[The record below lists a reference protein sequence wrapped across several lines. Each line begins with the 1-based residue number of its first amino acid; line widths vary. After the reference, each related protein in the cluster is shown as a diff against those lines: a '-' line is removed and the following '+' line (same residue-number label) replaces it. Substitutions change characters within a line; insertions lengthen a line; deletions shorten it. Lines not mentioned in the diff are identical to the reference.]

1 LQRCDCYGDIQN
13 SGGDRKCDQ
22 TSDGFKIH
30 GAYYG
35 GSHGT
40 YLIEVPAENLRNEML
55 KELYLVPRAERPA
68 YWAGRNIP
76 EQMRGL
82 WWTDYN
88 YGLTSFLH
96 NTGNEQV
103 DAGHLRTTTKVWG
116 QNVWSW
122 DSDTLYKLIVKPTEL
137 KYQFDFYQQC
147 PATGAATCTQGGQ
160 PGDYRWASITPIFTR
175 IDLPADAILNRL
187 NLPFTMR
194 PVTDCNMCADQQHT
208 IKQLEYTVTDA
219 DVATGHFNCA
229 QSSGQQDTCWRRETG
244 GWTYDLIKVVDQYG
258 DQIADRSTLAKMVGT
273 NKAYSMA
280 RTPVIRTK
288 LGVMPNPNH
297 RVVTDDI
304 GWGLC
309 TLVSIAE
316 RLEAAERDGDLWLV
330 VVVLVQVGP
339 RRVQTARALLV
350 GVRRQCRT
358 AGRAAELLRGGAGR
372 DTKALVVR
380 CWHTGAMA
388 RNSICPV

>member
-1 LQRCDCYGDIQN
+1 MFSCLQSCDCYGDIQN

-55 KELYLVPRAERPA
+55 KELYHVPRAQRPA

-88 YGLTSFLH
+88 NGLTSFLH
-96 NTGNEQV
+96 NTNNIQV
-103 DAGHLRTTTKVWG
+103 NAGHLRTTTKVWG

-160 PGDYRWASITPIFTR
+160 PGDYRWASITPIFTQ
-175 IDLPADAILNRL
+175 INLPADAILNRL

-258 DQIADRSTLAKMVGT
+258 DKIQPHYDNWVASLRRAVGSDVSLLQRCIPTAEGLAD
-273 NKAYSMA
+273 
-280 RTPVIRTK
+280 
-288 LGVMPNPNH
+288 
-297 RVVTDDI
+297 
-304 GWGLC
+304 C
-309 TLVSIAE
+309 
-316 RLEAAERDGDLWLV
+316 DGDTNSN
-330 VVVLVQVGP
+330 VG
-339 RRVQTARALLV
+339 AFSW
-350 GVRRQCRT
+350 
-358 AGRAAELLRGGAGR
+358 GG
-372 DTKALVVR
+372 
-380 CWHTGAMA
+380 
-388 RNSICPV
+388 